1 MVRGLAIL
9 IAAAWLASPA
19 LAESR
24 WVGSWAT
31 SQQIPE
37 ERNALA
43 ARDLDDTTLRQTV
56 HLSLTGSALRVRLS
70 NAFGTAPLHIAA
82 AHIARAAAPGSDAIA
97 ATSDTALRFAGQADV
112 TIPPG
117 AEYVSD
123 PVTWTGADIAITL
136 YFDTAPAQQTGHPG
150 SRTTSYLLHGD
161 HVSDLA
167 LPGAMK
173 FDHWFNIAGI
183 DVQSP
188 RGAAIVALGDSI
200 TDGRGSTTNA
210 NDRWTDA

>member
-1 MVRGLAIL
+1 MVRGLALL

-19 LAESR
+19 LAEPR
-24 WVGSWAT
+24 WPQNNWPKNNWIGSWAT

-43 ARDLDDTTLRQTV
+43 AHDLDDATLRQTV
-56 HLSLTGSALRVRLS
+56 HLSLTGAPLRVRLS

-97 ATSDTALRFAGQADV
+97 AGSDTALHFAGQDDV

-123 PVTWTGADIAITL
+123 PATLTGADIAITL
-136 YFDTAPAQQTGHPG
+136 YFDAAPAQQTSHPG

-167 LPGAMK
+167 LPGLRP
-173 FDHWFNIAGI
+173 D
-183 DVQSP
+183 DRQ
-188 RGAAIVALGDSI
+188 GA
-200 TDGRGSTTNA
+200 
-210 NDRWTDA
+210 